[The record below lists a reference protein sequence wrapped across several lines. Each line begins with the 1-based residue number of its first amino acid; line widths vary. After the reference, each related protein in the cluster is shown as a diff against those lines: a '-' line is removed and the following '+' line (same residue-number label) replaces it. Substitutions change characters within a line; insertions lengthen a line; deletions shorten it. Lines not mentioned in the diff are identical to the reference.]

1 MSKSINV
8 ALIGNP
14 NTGKT
19 SVFNQL
25 TGLSQKVGNYPGITV
40 EKKEGICKLPRG
52 VKAHI
57 LDLPGTYSLNT
68 TSLDESVVVELLLNK
83 KDKDFPDVAVVVSD
97 VENLKRN
104 LLVFTQ
110 IKDLKIPSILVIN
123 MSDRMEKKGISLNI
137 SLLEE
142 LLNTKVA
149 LVSSRKGTGIDGLK
163 QLIAD
168 YKNISAEPNLD
179 TTVIAP
185 EYFEKLR
192 KTFPKEDLY
201 KLWIVITQDVNFM
214 PIEKKAVKDSSSFTT
229 KSKAELKRL
238 QQKETILRYQ
248 FINKVL
254 KETYLIDR
262 NAAKG
267 WRASIDRI
275 LTHRVFG
282 YLIFLFILVTIFQAI
297 YDWSSYPMDFI
308 DAQFAAASEWIKTT
322 LPPGVFTN
330 LLAEGILAGIGGIVI
345 FIPQIAFLFLFIALL
360 EESGYMSRVVFL
372 MDRIMRPF
380 GLSGKSIVPL
390 ISGTACAIPAVMATR
405 NIENWKE
412 RLITILV
419 TPFITCSARLPVY
432 LIIIALVI
440 PEGRFFGLSYQALTL
455 TLLYLIGFGAAIFS
469 AMILNKILKIRSRTF
484 FVVEMPSYKMPLF
497 KNVFYTV
504 VEKTKS
510 FVYGAGKIILSISIV
525 LWFLGSNGYSSDFNN
540 AEEIVTQK
548 IETIGFDEYNQ
559 EQIQKELN
567 SYRSS
572 VMPEASDATNSEMA
586 LAMRDS
592 LQIKKL
598 SLENKARNQEIAS
611 YKLENSYIG
620 TIGKSIE
627 PLVLPLGYD
636 WKIGIAVL
644 TSFAAREVFVG
655 TLATIYSVGNDE
667 EETETIKERMA
678 SEINPKTKKSLFNL
692 ASGISLLLFYAFAMQ
707 CMSTLAIVKRETNS
721 WRWPIAQLIFM
732 SVFAYIVA
740 LIAYQVLK

>member
-1 MSKSINV
+1 MSEKINV

-25 TGLSQKVGNYPGITV
+25 TGLNQKVGNYPGITV
-40 EKKEGICKLPRG
+40 EKKEGICKLPSG
-52 VKAHI
+52 EKAHI
-57 LDLPGTYSLNT
+57 HDLPGTYSLNT

-83 KDKDFPDVAVVVSD
+83 KDKDYPDVAVVVSD

-123 MSDRMEKKGISLNI
+123 MSDRMKKKGISLNI
-137 SLLEE
+137 SLLEKK
-142 LLNTKVA
+142 LATKVA
-149 LVSSRKGTGIDGLK
+149 LVSSRKGTGIDVLK
-163 QLIAD
+163 KLIAD
-168 YKNISAEPNLD
+168 YKNLPSEPNVD
-179 TTVIAP
+179 TTTIAP

-192 KTFPKEDLY
+192 RTFPNEDLY
-201 KLWIVITQDVNFM
+201 KLWILITQDVNFM
-214 PIEKKAVKDSSSFTT
+214 PIEKKAVKDTSSFTT
-229 KSKAELKRL
+229 KSKSELKRL
-238 QQKETILRYQ
+238 QQKETILRYK
-248 FINKVL
+248 FINDVL
-254 KETYLIDR
+254 KETYLVDR
-262 NAAKG
+262 DAAKG
-267 WRASIDRI
+267 LRASIDKI
-275 LTHRVFG
+275 LTHKVFG
-282 YLIFLFILVTIFQAI
+282 YLIFLVILLAIFQVI
-297 YDWSSYPMDFI
+297 YDWSNYPMDLI
-308 DAQFAAASEWIKTT
+308 DAQFANASEWIKNT

-372 MDRIMRPF
+372 MDRVMKPF

-419 TPFITCSARLPVY
+419 TPFVTCSARLPVY

-455 TLLYLIGFGAAIFS
+455 TSLYLLGFGAAIFS
-469 AMILNKILKIRSRTF
+469 AMVLNKILKIKSRTF
-484 FVVEMPSYKMPLF
+484 FVVEMPSYKVPLL
-497 KNVFYTV
+497 KNVLYTV

-510 FVYGAGKIILSISIV
+510 FVFGAGKIILSISIV
-525 LWFLGSNGYSSDFNN
+525 LWFLGSNGYSSNFKN
-540 AEEIVTQK
+540 AEEIVSQK
-548 IETIGFDEYNQ
+548 IERVGFNEYNQ
-559 EQIQKELN
+559 EQIDSELQSYSKTLTQNTGTSSFAENNLTQKE
-567 SYRSS
+567 
-572 VMPEASDATNSEMA
+572 A
-586 LAMRDS
+586 LK
-592 LQIKKL
+592 QKKL
-598 SLENKARNQEIAS
+598 SLETKAKNHEIAS
-611 YKLENSYIG
+611 FKLENSYIG
-620 TIGKSIE
+620 KIGKAIE

-667 EETETIKERMA
+667 EETIKQRMA
-678 SEINPKTKKSLFNL
+678 SEVNPQTNESLFNL

-721 WRWPIAQLIFM
+721 WKWPMIQLFGM
-732 SVFAYIVA
+732 SAIAYISA
-740 LIAYQVLK
+740 LIAFQLLN